1 VNICAQWPFSFPL
14 FLHHNL
20 WISFLGNSKNM
31 ILMDVIEQRVINRAD
46 YSADATPKEFL
57 VERELAQAMLP
68 GKHLVKVEIE
78 KEEFEAR
85 MKERKEEGDFR
96 VATALPLAL

>member
-1 VNICAQWPFSFPL
+1 
-14 FLHHNL
+14 
-20 WISFLGNSKNM
+20 M

-57 VERELAQAMLP
+57 VLRELAQAMIP

-78 KEEFEAR
+78 KEIFEGR
-85 MKERKEEGDFR
+85 MKERKEEGDVK
-96 VATALPLAL
+96 VATSVALAQI